1 LNYNKKEL
9 SETEINEKHIID
21 LLKLVEDK
29 KITETTAQKILENL
43 AEKPFDVNKYVK
55 KHKLGAISGVEE
67 LEKICKDVI
76 KQHEKVV
83 NDYKNGR
90 KEALNFLVGQV
101 MITNIEE
108 KEGFL
113 LVELDDTIFYPAGG
127 GQPCDTGIIK
137 NNYFEG
143 KIVDV
148 SKKDGKII
156 HKIKVIDGT
165 LKVNDNIIC
174 EHSINRRLRL
184 VRMHSGEHVFMG
196 ALLKTIKD
204 IKVDKVRLDENE
216 SSLFVICENL
226 TWEKIFEAEKL
237 ANKIIKEDRDIIVKD
252 VTKEEAAKIP
262 GLRIKLD
269 RIKDEKIRI
278 VEVKDHDIAAC
289 AGTHALKTGFIGNF
303 LVTKFNLVKGT
314 YEIRF
319 KTNVSEDLFEL
330 ARIARKTASIIRKEP
345 NQISEFVENLMQENE
360 RKTAKLRE
368 LSANLVKEFKQEK
381 IGEINFVYNI
391 FDEVEKKQLIDQA
404 ASLKKEKTVVC
415 FLNKL
420 GDNAQ
425 IILVVSDDSGIK
437 ANELLKEVMDK
448 FNGRGGGR
456 DNFAM
461 GSLKTD
467 FSEKALETI
476 KELIKT

>member
-1 LNYNKKEL
+1 MKTYQE
-9 SETEINEKHIID
+9 
-21 LLKLVEDK
+21 
-29 KITETTAQKILENL
+29 
-43 AEKPFDVNKYVK
+43 PF
-55 KHKLGAISGVEE
+55 L
-67 LEKICKDVI
+67 
-76 KQHEKVV
+76 HEKKAKV
-83 NDYKNGR
+83 
-90 KEALNFLVGQV
+90 
-101 MITNIEE
+101 TNIEE

-143 KIVDV
+143 KVVDV
-148 SKKDGKII
+148 SKKDDKIV
-156 HKIKVIDGT
+156 HKVKIIDGT
-165 LKVNDNIIC
+165 LKINDMVSC
-174 EHSINRRLRL
+174 EHSINRRLKL
-184 VRMHSGEHVFMG
+184 LRMHSGEHVFMG

-204 IKVDKVRLDENE
+204 VKVDKVRLDENE
-216 SSLFVICENL
+216 SSFFVICKDL

-237 ANKIIKEDRDIIVKD
+237 ANKIIKENRDIIVKE
-252 VTKEEAAKIP
+252 VTKEEVAKIP

-289 AGTHALKTGFIGNF
+289 AGTHALKTNFIGNF
-303 LVTKFNLVKGT
+303 LVTKFNLVKEA

-330 ARIARKTASIIRKEP
+330 ARIARKTASIIRKEL
-345 NQISEFVENLMQENE
+345 NQIPGFVENLMQENE
-360 RKTAKLRE
+360 RKTIKLRE

-425 IILVVSDDSGIK
+425 VVLVVSEDSGFK
-437 ANELLKEVMDK
+437 ANEILKKLMDK
-448 FNGRGGGR
+448 FNGKGGGR

-461 GSLKTD
+461 GSLKAD
-467 FSEKALETI
+467 ISEKAVELV
-476 KELIKT
+476 KEIIRN

>member
-1 LNYNKKEL
+1 M
-9 SETEINEKHIID
+9 
-21 LLKLVEDK
+21 
-29 KITETTAQKILENL
+29 KIYQE
-43 AEKPFDVNKYVK
+43 PF
-55 KHKLGAISGVEE
+55 L
-67 LEKICKDVI
+67 
-76 KQHEKVV
+76 HEK
-83 NDYKNGR
+83 
-90 KEALNFLVGQV
+90 EAKV
-101 MITNIEE
+101 TNIEE

-113 LVELDDTIFYPAGG
+113 LIELDDTIFYPSGG

-143 KIVDV
+143 KVVDV

-156 HKIKVIDGT
+156 HKVKIIDGT
-165 LKVNDNIIC
+165 LKIDDNVTC
-174 EHSINRRLRL
+174 EHSIKRRLRL
-184 VRMHSGEHVFMG
+184 IRMHSGEHVFMG

-216 SSLFVICENL
+216 SSLFVICKDL

-237 ANKIIKEDRDIIVKD
+237 ANKIIKEDRNIIVKE

-269 RIKDEKIRI
+269 RIKDENIRI
-278 VEVKDHDIAAC
+278 VEIKDHDLSAC
-289 AGTHALKTGFIGNF
+289 AGTHALKTGFIGNI
-303 LVTKFNLVKGT
+303 LITRFNLVKGT

-330 ARIARKTASIIRKEP
+330 AYIARKTASIIRKDVKEIP
-345 NQISEFVENLMQENE
+345 EFVENLMHENE
-360 RKTAKLRE
+360 MKTIKLRE
-368 LSANLVKEFKQEK
+368 LSANLVKEFEQEK

-420 GDNAQ
+420 NDNAQ
-425 IILVVSDDSGIK
+425 VIIVASEDSGFK
-437 ANELLKEVMDK
+437 ANELLKNIMDK
-448 FNGRGGGR
+448 FNGKGGGR

-461 GSLKTD
+461 GSLKAE

-476 KELIKT
+476 RELIKIS

>member
-1 LNYNKKEL
+1 M
-9 SETEINEKHIID
+9 ETYQN
-21 LLKLVEDK
+21 
-29 KITETTAQKILENL
+29 
-43 AEKPFDVNKYVK
+43 PF
-55 KHKLGAISGVEE
+55 L
-67 LEKICKDVI
+67 
-76 KQHEKVV
+76 HEK
-83 NDYKNGR
+83 NAK
-90 KEALNFLVGQV
+90 
-101 MITNIEE
+101 IINIEE
-108 KEGFL
+108 KEEFL

-127 GQPCDTGIIK
+127 GQPCDKGIIK

-143 KIVDV
+143 KVVDV
-148 SKKDGKII
+148 SKKNGKII
-156 HKIKVIDGT
+156 HKVKVVDGT
-165 LKVNDNIIC
+165 LKINDNIVC
-174 EHSINRRLRL
+174 QHSINRRIRL
-184 VRMHSGEHVFMG
+184 LRMHSGEHIFMG
-196 ALLKTIKD
+196 ALIKTIKN
-204 IKVDKVRLDENE
+204 IKVDKVRLDEDE

-237 ANKIIKEDRDIIVKD
+237 ANKIIKQGRDIIVKD

-278 VEVKDHDIAAC
+278 VEVKDHDISAC
-289 AGTHALKTGFIGNF
+289 AGTHALKTDFVGNF

-330 ARIARKTASIIRKEP
+330 ARIARKTASIIKKDVKEVP
-345 NQISEFVENLMQENE
+345 EFVENLMQENK
-360 RKTAKLRE
+360 RKTEKLRE
-368 LSANLVKEFKQEK
+368 LSANLVKEFKEEK

-404 ASLKKEKTVVC
+404 SSLKKEKTIVC

-420 GDNAQ
+420 GNNSQ
-425 IILVVSDDSGIK
+425 IIIVASEDSGFK
-437 ANELLKEVMDK
+437 ANELLKNIMEK
-448 FNGRGGGR
+448 FNGKGGGR

-461 GSLKTD
+461 GSIKAD

-476 KELIKT
+476 KELIKN

>member
-1 LNYNKKEL
+1 M
-9 SETEINEKHIID
+9 
-21 LLKLVEDK
+21 
-29 KITETTAQKILENL
+29 
-43 AEKPFDVNKYVK
+43 
-55 KHKLGAISGVEE
+55 
-67 LEKICKDVI
+67 
-76 KQHEKVV
+76 HEK
-83 NDYKNGR
+83 NAK
-90 KEALNFLVGQV
+90 
-101 MITNIEE
+101 ITNIEE

-143 KIVDV
+143 KVIDV
-148 SKKDGKII
+148 SKKNDKII
-156 HKIKVIDGT
+156 HKVKIIDGT
-165 LKVNDNIIC
+165 LKINDRVIC
-174 EHSINRRLRL
+174 QHSINRRLSL
-184 VRMHSGEHVFMG
+184 VRMHSGEHIFMG
-196 ALLKTIKD
+196 ALLKTIKG

-237 ANKIIKEDRDIIVKD
+237 ANKIIKENRDIIVKE
-252 VTKEEAAKIP
+252 VSKEEAEKIK

-289 AGTHALKTGFIGNF
+289 AGTHALKTGFVGNIMI
-303 LVTKFNLVKGT
+303 TKFNIVRGV

-330 ARIARKTASIIRKEP
+330 ARISRKTASIIKKEP
-345 NQISEFVENLMQENE
+345 NQIPGFVENLMQENE
-360 RKTAKLRE
+360 RKTTKLRE
-368 LSANLVKEFKQEK
+368 LSANLVKGFKQEK
-381 IGEINFVYNI
+381 IGEINFIYNI

-420 GDNAQ
+420 MDNAQ
-425 IILVVSDDSGIK
+425 IIIVVSEDLGIK
-437 ANELLKEVMDK
+437 ANELLKETMKK
-448 FNGRGGGR
+448 FNGKGGGR
-456 DNFAM
+456 ENFAM
-461 GSLKTD
+461 GSLKTE
-467 FSEKALETI
+467 FSEKALETVRDI
-476 KELIKT
+476 IRN